1 MEVVLI
7 SLFLVTINTVG
18 QIFLKKAALTK
29 GHTTIWYLFL
39 GYLLFIFAIIT
50 SFYLM
55 KIIELK
61 YFTVIMS
68 SVYLLVLIASVYLFK
83 EPLNKNKIFGTIL
96 LTSGIIIFI
105 GGGR

>member
-7 SLFLVTINTVG
+7 SLFLIMINTVG
-18 QIFLKKAALTK
+18 QVFLKKATMTK
-29 GHTTIWYLFL
+29 GHTAILYLFL

-68 SVYLLVLIASVYLFK
+68 SVYLSVLIASVYLFK
-83 EPLNKNKIFGTIL
+83 EPLNKIKFL
-96 LTSGIIIFI
+96 ERSS
-105 GGGR
+105 

>member
-1 MEVVLI
+1 M
-7 SLFLVTINTVG
+7 INTTG
-18 QIFLKKAALTK
+18 QIFLKKATMTK
-29 GHTTIWYLFL
+29 GHMTIFFLSL
-39 GYLLFIFAIIT
+39 GYILFIFAIIT

-68 SVYLLVLIASVYLFK
+68 SVYLSVLIASVYLFK
-83 EPLNKNKIFGTIL
+83 EPLNKNKILGTIL